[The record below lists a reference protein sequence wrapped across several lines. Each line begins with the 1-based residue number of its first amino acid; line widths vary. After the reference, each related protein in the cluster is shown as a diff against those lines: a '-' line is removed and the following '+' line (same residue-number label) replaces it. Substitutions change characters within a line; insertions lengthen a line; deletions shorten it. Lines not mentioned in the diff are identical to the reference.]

1 VLFLGG
7 QGSNFSLFHILS
19 SSPLQHSGTTVRV
32 CDDKVL
38 IDLMF
43 DSNVAG
49 SLHGCCQDVMRLQVV
64 VLDTDLFDLSVCGR
78 LLVVVRT

>member
-32 CDDKVL
+32 RDDKVL

-49 SLHGCCQDVMRLQVV
+49 SLHSWLLSGCDEVASRRSRHRLI
-64 VLDTDLFDLSVCGR
+64 
-78 LLVVVRT
+78 